1 MTQQPP
7 YEPSASPS
15 GPPPRSDSPPDRLAS
30 HSPQTYPT
38 WPPQPPPQYLSGP
51 TSYGPPGYSPA
62 FDRSG
67 ALGTA
72 VIVVAVASTAIYWLL
87 PAVASGGIVSG
98 QPAVFTAYVFLFL
111 LWLLVSIAAY
121 VLAGTWLW
129 RARRNADL
137 IAPDQQ
143 RRSRIWVWLGWIVP
157 VVSYWFPKQ
166 VIDDVWRSTVRDPG
180 KPRTEWWWG
189 TWIATGL
196 IGGLGSNLIRDEGDL
211 VIYHTTVAVMMTVA
225 VVFWIRVVRT
235 VSDAQDALAGATAA
249 PYWKSHRRMS
259 ASSDGLSDDGTH
271 PPSTP

>member
-1 MTQQPP
+1 
-7 YEPSASPS
+7 
-15 GPPPRSDSPPDRLAS
+15 
-30 HSPQTYPT
+30 
-38 WPPQPPPQYLSGP
+38 
-51 TSYGPPGYSPA
+51 
-62 FDRSG
+62 
-67 ALGTA
+67 
-72 VIVVAVASTAIYWLL
+72 
-87 PAVASGGIVSG
+87 
-98 QPAVFTAYVFLFL
+98 
-111 LWLLVSIAAY
+111 
-121 VLAGTWLW
+121 
-129 RARRNADL
+129 
-137 IAPDQQ
+137 
-143 RRSRIWVWLGWIVP
+143 
-157 VVSYWFPKQ
+157 
-166 VIDDVWRSTVRDPG
+166 DDVWRSTVRDPG